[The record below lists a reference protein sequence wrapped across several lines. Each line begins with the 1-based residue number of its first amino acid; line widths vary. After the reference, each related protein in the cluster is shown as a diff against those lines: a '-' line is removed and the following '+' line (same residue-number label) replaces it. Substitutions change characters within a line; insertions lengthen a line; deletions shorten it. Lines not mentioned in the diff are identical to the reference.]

1 MKNKKIL
8 LSITIPAILILAIL
22 LITIP
27 KNQTYKVDTSD
38 IIQRN
43 SIIQNIASS
52 QVNQTEIEGLILMRE
67 EEKLA
72 RDVYLFLFDK
82 WQLNIFNNIASSEQ
96 THTDAIKDLLERY
109 EITDPM
115 KTDKQGNFQSQEM
128 QNLYNELTLK
138 GSTSLIDALIIGATI
153 EDLDIKDLEKLK
165 KETDNQDIILTYEN
179 LAKGSRNHLRA
190 FVNQINSNGGKYSP
204 QYISEEEYNSII
216 STEQEKGMIIS

>member
-1 MKNKKIL
+1 
-8 LSITIPAILILAIL
+8 
-22 LITIP
+22 
-27 KNQTYKVDTSD
+27 
-38 IIQRN
+38 
-43 SIIQNIASS
+43 
-52 QVNQTEIEGLILMRE
+52 MRE